1 MSKILIPA
9 ESDPYSLLKVL
20 ITKRCHNLSSS
31 LVWDNTQQGHKYWEH
46 RATGFAALSQP
57 DQVYLWLCYYVST
70 ATQGT
75 SSFQV
80 EVSPAAMSLLESHTS
95 QEMYALY
102 EASSASPELDR
113 VLENI
118 RRHRA
123 NGFYDR
129 AKALH
134 SIGRYVVEP
143 SAIAVNSPGRKWWE
157 TYPAEKRR
165 VVADMILRGWEREL
179 GI

>member
-1 MSKILIPA
+1 MSKILIP
-9 ESDPYSLLKVL
+9 EISYPCLLLKVL
-20 ITKRCHNLSSS
+20 IDKRCHNLMSCF
-31 LVWDNTQQGHKYWEH
+31 VWDDTPQGHNYWGD
-46 RATGFAALSQP
+46 RATELTVLSQP
-57 DQVYLWLCYYVST
+57 DQVYLWLCYYVSA
-70 ATQGT
+70 ATEKPT
-75 SSFQV
+75 PFQV
-80 EVSPAAMSLLESHTS
+80 EVSPAVMSLLEFHTS
-95 QEMYALY
+95 PEMYALY
-102 EASSASPELDR
+102 EASSESPEIDR

-123 NGFYDR
+123 NGLYDR

-143 SAIAVNSPGRKWWE
+143 AAIKVNTSGRRWWE
-157 TYPAEKRR
+157 TYPVEKRQ